1 MNGQNMSGIIKSITL
16 FGLISI
22 LIAPGIKAQ
31 APSKSVE
38 TVKKFSALQ
47 VDLPRES
54 IYLHTDRDWYY
65 YGDRIWFS
73 AYVVAG
79 SYNTLSQISTVLYV
93 DLYAP
98 EGKLVKREIIELESG
113 RGDGSIS
120 FVGDEEISGTYQ
132 LKAYTAWALNFDD
145 SYVFEKSVEVL
156 SGESESGEKQPSE
169 FIDIQF
175 FPESGYLVQNLQTR
189 LAFKAIGTDGLG
201 EDVSGILY
209 KESGTEVTRFETEHL
224 GMGAIEFTP
233 EDGLEYYAIVNDQ
246 RFELPA
252 VQNDGVVMNLSQA
265 EDFYSVEVRSTNTSS
280 HELLLFGHVRGQ
292 VYHAALV
299 SLEGGTS
306 EVSIPKQ
313 KFATG
318 IVHFT
323 LLNTEGMPIAERLI
337 YNKNKVDALNI
348 NLVTSKEQYGFRE
361 ATDMDLS
368 LADVD
373 GNPVTGF
380 ASISVFDD
388 KINPFNPLNSDIRTH
403 LNLETE
409 LKGYIEQPGF
419 YFSENDQANTY
430 LDLLLLTQGWRA
442 YDISTIAETQDI
454 ELDHLPETGFT
465 VSGKVTGGLLK
476 RAQKNAALFFSLGTQ
491 DGQAQV
497 VTTDDEGRFV
507 INNIH
512 VQGEKR
518 VSIRGNTEK
527 GGNNI
532 NINLDKQF
540 SRLPEA
546 TNSIIDIAPSSS
558 FNTVVSNEADLKD
571 RAAAAQQESEQFIDA
586 QMRLEMEEITVTSTR
601 VNNSFAAITSE
612 TSSGLGSTVDLDDK
626 EYLKNLSIVQILNQ
640 QPGVTAI
647 IGSNSVE
654 VNTGFT
660 SINTTPEAIILIDD
674 VYSDYQTLKN
684 LPTPEIK
691 SITVLRSSVDLAIF
705 GAEGAGGA
713 IIVTTRSGNGFQTDT
728 RGFVTASVKGFQIP
742 TEFYSPKYGITVPA
756 DLQRVDNRITLHW
769 EPSVTVSGNQAMP
782 KFWTNDV
789 PSTYRIVV
797 EGITEAGVPFYTTK
811 TIEVSDN

>member
-1 MNGQNMSGIIKSITL
+1 MNSQSMPGIVRSITL
-16 FGLISI
+16 FGLLSI

-38 TVKKFSALQ
+38 TVKTFSALQ
-47 VDLPRES
+47 ADLPRES

-79 SYNTLSQISTVLYV
+79 SYNILSEISTVLYV

-98 EGKLVKREIIELESG
+98 DGKLVKREIIELEAG

-120 FVGDEEISGTYQ
+120 FVDEEEVSGTYQ
-132 LKAYTAWALNFDD
+132 LKAYTAWALNFDE
-145 SYVFEKSVEVL
+145 SYVFEKNIEVI
-156 SGESESGEKQPSE
+156 SGESEPREETMSE
-169 FIDIQF
+169 FVDLQF
-175 FPESGYLVQNLQTR
+175 FPESGQLIENLPTR

-201 EDVSGILY
+201 EEISGTVY
-209 KESGTEVTRFETEHL
+209 KENGTEVASFKTEHL

-233 EDGLEYYAIVNDQ
+233 EDGSGYYAMVNNQ

-252 VQNDGVVMNLSQA
+252 VRNDGVVMNLSQA
-265 EDFYSVEVRSTNTSS
+265 EDFYRVEVKTTNTNSQ
-280 HELLLFGHVRGQ
+280 ELLLFGHVRGQ

-337 YNKNKVDALNI
+337 YNKNKVDVLNI
-348 NLVTSKEQYGFRE
+348 NLVTSKEQYGLRE

-368 LADVD
+368 LNDVD
-373 GNPVTGF
+373 GNPITGF

-388 KINPFNPLNSDIRTH
+388 KLNPYNSFNSDIRTH

-419 YFSENDQANTY
+419 YFSQNEQANAY

-442 YDISTIAETQDI
+442 YDISAIAEAQEI

-476 RAQKNAALFFSLGTQ
+476 RAQKNAALFFSLGSQ

-507 INNIH
+507 IENIE
-512 VQGEKR
+512 VQGEKK

-532 NINLDKQF
+532 SISLDKQF
-540 SRLPEA
+540 MTLPEA
-546 TNSIIDIAPSSS
+546 TNSIVDIAPSSEV
-558 FNTVVSNEADLKD
+558 NPIVSNDTDLKS
-571 RAAAAQQESEQFIDA
+571 RATAVQQESEQFIDA
-586 QMRLEMEEITVTSTR
+586 QMRLEMDEITVTSTR

-660 SINTTPEAIILIDD
+660 SVNTTPEAIILIDD

-756 DLQRVDNRITLHW
+756 DLQRVDSRITLHW